1 MQQLEAARAM
11 FAPTRGYLNAAT
23 LGLPPRQ
30 VVAAMQD
37 ALLVWQAGE
46 GCPVA
51 YDDAVTTA
59 RTAYARLVGVP
70 PGQVAVGSQTS
81 VFAGTVAASLP
92 AGSEVVVVAEDFT
105 SIVFPFLV
113 QAQRGVNV
121 RQVPRTELA
130 ESVRAGTDLVVFSL
144 AQSACGRLVDLEQ
157 VTDAARRHG
166 ALTFCDVTQAAGW
179 FPLDAAQF
187 DLTVCSAYKWLCQ
200 PRGTAYL
207 TVRPEVMDRIVP
219 VNAGWYAG
227 ESVWESVYGPQMELA
242 QDARRFDVSP
252 AWLSWVGAAAA
263 GQVFE
268 TVPTAQIR
276 DHDVRLA
283 DALRDRLGSPAQGR
297 PVVTVPDPDGRV
309 SLSLQHAGA
318 KVASRAGAVRLAFH
332 LWNDTDDVELAADAV
347 LSATTDRPP
356 TRRPRP
362 RPGSAAAPPKTRP
375 SEVRL

>member
-23 LGLPPRQ
+23 MGLPPRQ
-30 VVAAMQD
+30 VVSAMQD
-37 ALLVWQAGE
+37 ALLTWQAGQ
-46 GCPVA
+46 GAPVV
-51 YDDAVTTA
+51 YDEAVSSA
-59 RTAYARLVGVP
+59 RTAYARLVRVP
-70 PGQVAVGSQTS
+70 AGQVAVGSQTS

-92 AGSEVVVVAEDFT
+92 PGSEVVVVAEDFT

-113 QAQRGVNV
+113 QEQHGVHV

-130 ESVRAGTDLVVFSL
+130 GAVRAGTDLVVFSL
-144 AQSACGRLVDLEQ
+144 AQSACGRLVDLDA

-179 FPLDAAQF
+179 LPLEAAQF

-207 TVRPEVMDRIVP
+207 TVRPEVMDRILP

-227 ESVWESVYGPQMELA
+227 ESVWESVYGPQMHLA

-263 GQVFE
+263 GEVFE
-268 TVPTAQIR
+268 GVPTDQIR
-276 DHDVRLA
+276 DHDVALA
-283 DALRDRLGSPAQGR
+283 DALRERLGMPPQGR
-297 PVVTVPDPDGRV
+297 PVVTVPDPDGQV
-309 SLSLQHAGA
+309 SRALEHAGA
-318 KVASRAGAVRLAFH
+318 TVASRAGAVRLAFH
-332 LWNDTDDVELAADAV
+332 LWNDEDDVDLAATAV
-347 LSATTDRPP
+347 RAAT
-356 TRRPRP
+356 
-362 RPGSAAAPPKTRP
+362 AHAAP
-375 SEVRL
+375 VR

>member
-1 MQQLEAARAM
+1 MHQLEAARAM

-23 LGLPPRQ
+23 MGLPPRQ
-30 VVAAMQD
+30 VVSAMQD
-37 ALLVWQAGE
+37 ALLAWQVGD

-51 YDDAVTTA
+51 YDEAVTAA
-59 RTAYARLVGVP
+59 RTAYARLVRVST
-70 PGQVAVGSQTS
+70 GQVAVGSQTS

-92 AGSEVVVVAEDFT
+92 PGSEVVVVAEDFT

-113 QAQRGVNV
+113 QARRGVQV

-130 ESVRAGTDLVVFSL
+130 GAVRDSTDLVVFSL
-144 AQSACGRLVDLEQ
+144 AQSACGRLVDLEE
-157 VTDAARRHG
+157 VTEAARRHG

-179 FPLDAAQF
+179 FPLEAAQF

-207 TVRPEVMDRIVP
+207 TLRPEVMDRIVP

-227 ESVWESVYGPQMELA
+227 ESVWESVYGPQMHLA

-263 GQVFE
+263 GEVFD

-276 DHDVRLA
+276 DHDVALA
-283 DALRDRLGSPAQGR
+283 DALRDRLGMTEQRR

-309 SLSLQHAGA
+309 SLALQHAGA
-318 KVASRAGAVRLAFH
+318 TVASRAGAVRLAFH
-332 LWNDTDDVELAADAV
+332 LWNDADDVELAAEAV
-347 LSATTDRPP
+347 RSATTDRPP
-356 TRRPRP
+356 ARRP
-362 RPGSAAAPPKTRP
+362 AD
-375 SEVRL
+375 